1 MSAARRPLAS
11 LGSSNAMDGAPKD
24 TRETKAVMGAIEKE
38 RGLRDMQEVSVC
50 CARLVYAGPPSLTS
64 GSGQFLR
71 LVKMPTDPKACQ
83 QALMLS
89 KRSAPRFATLPARK
103 KRLGSDDRCACCQS

>member
-50 CARLVYAGPPSLTS
+50 CARLV
-64 GSGQFLR
+64 LR
-71 LVKMPTDPKACQ
+71 D
-83 QALMLS
+83 
-89 KRSAPRFATLPARK
+89 
-103 KRLGSDDRCACCQS
+103 RLR

>member
-38 RGLRDMQEVSVC
+38 RGLKDMQEVSVC
-50 CARLVYAGPPSLTS
+50 CARSRNTLANRPAP
-64 GSGQFLR
+64 GQFLR

-103 KRLGSDDRCACCQS
+103 KRAWL

>member
-1 MSAARRPLAS
+1 
-11 LGSSNAMDGAPKD
+11 MDGAPKD

-50 CARLVYAGPPSLTS
+50 CRLPRTFANAP

-103 KRLGSDDRCACCQS
+103 KRAWL

>member
-1 MSAARRPLAS
+1 MQRLEFDETARRPLAS

-50 CARLVYAGPPSLTS
+50 CRLPHTPSLT
-64 GSGQFLR
+64 R
-71 LVKMPTDPKACQ
+71 P
-83 QALMLS
+83 
-89 KRSAPRFATLPARK
+89 AP
-103 KRLGSDDRCACCQS
+103 LGSSCGW

>member
-50 CARLVYAGPPSLTS
+50 CRRRLA
-64 GSGQFLR
+64 
-71 LVKMPTDPKACQ
+71 
-83 QALMLS
+83 
-89 KRSAPRFATLPARK
+89 
-103 KRLGSDDRCACCQS
+103 

>member
-50 CARLVYAGPPSLTS
+50 CEPAPAIPAFANAPGS
-64 GSGQFLR
+64 GSSCGW
-71 LVKMPTDPKACQ
+71 
-83 QALMLS
+83 
-89 KRSAPRFATLPARK
+89 
-103 KRLGSDDRCACCQS
+103 

>member
-11 LGSSNAMDGAPKD
+11 LKQRENAMDGAPKD

-38 RGLRDMQEVSVC
+38 RGLKDMQEVSVC
-50 CARLVYAGPPSLTS
+50 CARSRNTLANRPAP
-64 GSGQFLR
+64 GQFLR

-103 KRLGSDDRCACCQS
+103 KRAWL